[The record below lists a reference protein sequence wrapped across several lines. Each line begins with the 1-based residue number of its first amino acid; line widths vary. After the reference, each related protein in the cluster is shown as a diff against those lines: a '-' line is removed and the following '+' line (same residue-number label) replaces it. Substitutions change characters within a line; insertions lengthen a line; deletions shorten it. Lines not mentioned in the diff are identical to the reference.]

1 MRCLWT
7 KTLFSTSNNIQ
18 KSSKASVGVEH
29 LAWKGYICNSCPPIL
44 PRRLIIKKN
53 WCLVFILAW
62 SVLVLPKAQA
72 WGRWI
77 CRWTSPLVNNV
88 YFYRPI
94 YLFVEKTDSWWHL
107 LLRIIVTIL
116 VLRAYKQGASIIHAT
131 TTLWSL
137 WMAALRGCKDN
148 TRLGMARILKCRCGI
163 VQEDDCVWLIFLLV
177 LLVY

>member
-1 MRCLWT
+1 MNVWGRKSRTLGDRASVAKKLHRRIITAHKQNWIYTSVPVVVRCLWT

-62 SVLVLPKAQA
+62 SVLVLPKVQE

-88 YFYRPI
+88 YFYWPI
-94 YLFVEKTDSWWHL
+94 YPFVEKTDNW
-107 LLRIIVTIL
+107 
-116 VLRAYKQGASIIHAT
+116 
-131 TTLWSL
+131 
-137 WMAALRGCKDN
+137 
-148 TRLGMARILKCRCGI
+148 
-163 VQEDDCVWLIFLLV
+163 
-177 LLVY
+177 